1 MVPKVLSYL
10 SLWSSVGTGKREYSE
25 RGCLSPKNTQKGSQ
39 YTGYNLVIFAEK

>member
-25 RGCLSPKNTQKGSQ
+25 RGCLSPNHSKVVAVYRLQLSD
-39 YTGYNLVIFAEK
+39 LR